1 MAQPWLSPA
10 NLEAFAN
17 SIHQSGAALDNCWGF
32 VDGTVRPVCRPGR
45 NQRVLYNGHKKV
57 HSLKFQSVAAPNG
70 QVGSLFGPVEGK
82 RHDSGMLAD
91 SGLLNQLQKYS
102 FSTAGNILSIYGDP
116 AYPLRPHLQSPF
128 RGAHLTP
135 LQNDWNKSMSAA
147 RVSVEWIFGDIINYF
162 KFLDFKKNLKV
173 QFSAVGKMNLVCAL
187 LQNARSCLYGSST
200 SQYFNILPPNINQY
214 FI

>member
-1 MAQPWLSPA
+1 MTQPWLSPA

-32 VDGTVRPVCRPGR
+32 VNRTVRPVCRPGR
-45 NQRVLYNGHKKV
+45 NERVLYNGHKKV

-70 QVGSLFGPVEGK
+70 PDAILFGLVEFK
-82 RHDSGMLAD
+82 RHDNGMLAD
-91 SGLLNQLQKYS
+91 SGLLNQLQQYS
-102 FSTAGNILSIYGDP
+102 FSTAGNVLCIYGDP

-128 RGAHLTP
+128 KGAHLTS

-147 RVSVEWIFGDIINYF
+147 SLSVEWIFGDIINYF
-162 KFLDFKKNLKV
+162 KFLGFKKNLKV
-173 QFSAVGKMNLVCAL
+173 QFSAVGKMYLVRAL
-187 LQNARSCLYGSST
+187 LKNARSCLYGSST
-200 SQYFNILPPNINQY
+200 SQYFNILPPNINKY